1 MTQKLHQIQVNYMC
15 CRKLVF
21 IWMLTQLVAMAMF
34 SQIAVSQTTD
44 SLKLSLTQTEGEEHI
59 KTLLRLSDRYL
70 RISIDSS
77 LMYANEVLNYSRRT
91 GNERGVARA
100 LLVLGNVYDEMGNQ
114 MKALENYQNSLEI
127 FKNIND
133 TVALGYVYIN
143 LGIVYHNLG
152 QYKKAIDQ
160 YESSVKISKSRNDDY
175 GLCLAINN
183 IGSVYED
190 WKKYEPA
197 LEYYKMTLNLAKKLN
212 DSSYMG
218 ISLQNIGVVY
228 LKKGDFTQAL
238 DFLDRSLK
246 ISTMI
251 GDNKGVYNSLINEGN
266 VFIKLNKPEKAI
278 ENFTKALET
287 AKKIGNNAKLAEA
300 NLFLG
305 KTYTSMNNLPEAG
318 KYLLKA
324 GDLIKTIEE
333 VALKKDVYKEL
344 SEFYKK
350 ANNFE
355 KALENFQNYTAMKDT
370 IYNRES
376 RREITEMETKYE
388 LDKKEK
394 EIEIKNLK
402 IEKQQTRFYFI
413 ISSVLVLIVLSWL
426 LFNRYKLRQKNF
438 RTELERKNIEIEQRL
453 LRTQMNPHFIFNSL
467 NSINSFITDNNSD
480 SAQLFLSKFARLMR
494 YILNNS
500 RETMIPVEDEV
511 NTLQL
516 YMELEQLRFE
526 NKFDFRIEV
535 DDDIDT
541 EYTYIPPMLIQPFIE
556 NSIIHG
562 IGGKEG
568 KGNIKVE
575 LEKQNSIMLCT
586 VEDDGIG
593 RERSMQKKQD
603 SQKKKHKSL
612 GMQVTKERLDI
623 LNEKYGNNISF
634 TFYDKKTGTDE
645 PSGTRVEIRIPFE
658 EE

>member
-1 MTQKLHQIQVNYMC
+1 MCNHRMVFKWILAALVTLVTISNTGIGQK
-15 CRKLVF
+15 
-21 IWMLTQLVAMAMF
+21 
-34 SQIAVSQTTD
+34 TD
-44 SLKLSLTQTEGEEHI
+44 SLKLRLTQTEGEEHI
-59 KTLLRLSDRYL
+59 KTLLRLSNGYL
-70 RISIDSS
+70 RISIDTS
-77 LMYANEVLNYSRRT
+77 LMYAEEVLHYSRKT

-100 LLVLGNVYDEMGNQ
+100 LLVLGNVYDEMGNPAE
-114 MKALENYQNSLEI
+114 ALENYKNSLEI

-133 TVALGYVYIN
+133 TIAVGYVYIN

-152 QYKKAIDQ
+152 QYKNAIDQ
-160 YESSVKISKSRNDDY
+160 YENSIKISKNRDDDY

-212 DSSYMG
+212 DSSYIG

-228 LKKGDFTQAL
+228 QKKGDYKQAL
-238 DFLDRSLK
+238 DYLDKSLK

-251 GDNKGVYNSLINEGN
+251 GDNKGIYNTLINEGN

-278 ENFTKALET
+278 ENYLNALEA

-300 NLFLG
+300 YLALG
-305 KTYTSMNNLPEAG
+305 KTYTSLNILPEAG
-318 KYLLKA
+318 KYLSEA
-324 GDLIKTIEE
+324 GKIIANIEE
-333 VALKKDVYKEL
+333 AGLKKDIYKAL
-344 SEFYKK
+344 SEYYGKTK
-350 ANNFE
+350 DFE
-355 KALENFQNYTAMKDT
+355 KALEYFQNYTAIKDT
-370 IYNRES
+370 IFDRES

-402 IEKQQTRFYFI
+402 IEKQQVRLYFI
-413 ISSVLVLIVLSWL
+413 ISSVLILIIISWL
-426 LFNRYKLRQKNF
+426 LFNRYKLKQKSF
-438 RTELERKNIEIEQRL
+438 RAELERKNIEIEQRL

-535 DDDIDT
+535 GDDIDT
-541 EYTYIPPMLIQPFIE
+541 EYTFIPPMLIQPFIE

-575 LEKQNSIMLCT
+575 IEKRNNIMLCT
-586 VEDDGIG
+586 VDDDGIG

-634 TFYDKKTGTDE
+634 TFYDKKTDSGE
-645 PSGTRVEIRIPFE
+645 PAGTRVEIRIPFE